1 MKGKLFLV
9 LLLSLLL
16 SGALQPG
23 TPLPER
29 EKALSKMIANWLAN
43 WHYSGKKIDDDFS
56 AKSFAQFTKYLDN
69 GKNFL
74 IQADL
79 EALKPYIHKI
89 DDGLLGGDFTVPRL
103 GRELLRQRVL
113 QVQVFAREIL
123 SKPFDFS
130 LDESIELDADKRET
144 CRDLD
149 QLRAWWGKWLKY
161 LTLTQYINLQK
172 AAQKSTA
179 PGADGVGVE
188 GANGRMEKED
198 APAVFA
204 FSPELEAKARQ
215 AVGKSVERLFGR
227 LLKERSE
234 EMQSLYFNS
243 LTSIFDPH
251 SQYFPPRAKEDFDIE
266 MSGTLEGIGALLG
279 EDDGFIKIFDVIAG
293 SPAWIQGILK
303 VEDIILKVGQA
314 DGEPVD
320 IVGMSVADA
329 ARLVRGKKGSTVRLT
344 VRKPD
349 GRILQVSLVRN
360 VVELKETYARS
371 ALLDNDQLKRT
382 FGYVYLPKFYHDFNR
397 SGGRNAA
404 ADVKKEILKLTAR
417 GVEGMILDLRGNGG
431 GALDDA
437 VKMSGLFIEKGPVV
451 QVKDRHS
458 APQVH
463 EDRGGEI
470 SWDGPLVVLVNSFS
484 ASASEIVAAAL
495 QDYRRAVIV
504 GDQTFGKGTV
514 QVMLDLDRFLAPDL
528 GHLKPLGALTLTV
541 QKYYRITGGSTQYHG
556 VVPDITLPDVY
567 AYLETGEKTQKH
579 SLPWDTV
586 APLSFATWKKQGPG
600 LAEIQKRSRQRLADN
615 PRLRIVTEN
624 VARLKKQRQKTVAT
638 LNIEQFMTEQE
649 SLHRQAEAFRREQV
663 AYPHLHALT
672 SDDPATAAV
681 DEKRKEWLEDLRR
694 DPVIEEATRILD
706 DLRAAPPRYDGW
718 RGPVSPDVPVPSDRG
733 AAPPVN

>member
-1 MKGKLFLV
+1 M
-9 LLLSLLL
+9 L
-16 SGALQPG
+16 SGAMQTGAPV
-23 TPLPER
+23 PER

-43 WHYSGKKIDDDFS
+43 WHYSGKKIDDEFS
-56 AKSFAQFTKYLDN
+56 AKSFAQYTKYLDN

-79 EALKPYIHKI
+79 EALKPFTHKF
-89 DDGLLGGDFTVPRL
+89 DDSLLSGDFTVPRL
-103 GRELLRQRVL
+103 GSELLRQRVL
-113 QVQVFAREIL
+113 QVQGFAREIL
-123 SKPFDFS
+123 SRPFDFS
-130 LDESIELDADKRET
+130 LEESIELDADKRGT
-144 CRDLD
+144 SRDLD
-149 QLRAWWGKWLKY
+149 QLRSWWGQWLKY

-172 AAQKSTA
+172 TDMTVPAE
-179 PGADGVGVE
+179 GADGK
-188 GANGRMEKED
+188 KEAD
-198 APAVFA
+198 AAPVAAA
-204 FSPELEAKARQ
+204 FSPGLEAKARL
-215 AVGKSVERLFGR
+215 AVGRSSERLFGR

-234 EMQSLYFNS
+234 EMQSLFFNS

-303 VEDIILKVGQA
+303 VEDVILKVGQG
-314 DGEPVD
+314 DEEPVD

-329 ARLVRGKKGSTVRLT
+329 ARLVRGRKGSMVRLT

-371 ALLDNDQLKRT
+371 ALLANDQLKRS

-404 ADVKKEILKLTAR
+404 DDVKKEIRKLTAL
-417 GVEGMILDLRGNGG
+417 GVDGMILDLRGNGG
-431 GALDDA
+431 GALEDA
-437 VKMSGLFIEKGPVV
+437 VRMSGLFIEKGPVV

-458 APQVH
+458 APQVY
-463 EDRGGEI
+463 EDRDGEI
-470 SWDGPLVVLVNSFS
+470 SWDGPLVILVNSFS

-495 QDYRRAVIV
+495 QDYRRALVV

-514 QVMLDLDRFLAPDL
+514 QVMLDLDRFLAPDQ

-541 QKYYRITGGSTQYHG
+541 QKYYRITGGSTQYQG
-556 VVPDITLPDVY
+556 VVPDIPLPDVY
-567 AYLETGEKTQKH
+567 AYLEMGEKTQKH

-586 APLSFATWKKQGPG
+586 ASLSFSTWKESHPG
-600 LAEIQKRSRQRLADN
+600 LAEIRKRSEQRLAVN
-615 PRLRIVTEN
+615 PRFRSVADNVT
-624 VARLKKQRQKTVAT
+624 RLKKQRQKTIAT
-638 LNIEQFMTEQE
+638 LNIDKFMAEQE
-649 SLHRQAEAFRREQV
+649 SLHRQAEAYRREQV
-663 AYPHLHALT
+663 AYPHLRALT
-672 SDDPATAAV
+672 SDDPAALEA
-681 DEKRKEWLEDLRR
+681 DEKRREWLEDLRQ

-706 DLRAAPPRYDGW
+706 DLRT
-718 RGPVSPDVPVPSDRG
+718 
-733 AAPPVN
+733 APPVF